1 MLVLRNLLYWV
12 GFLLLSPPYS
22 LLAILML
29 PFPRVLRH
37 RVVTTWTH
45 LMLAWLRLTCGLHYR
60 VRGLENI
67 PNTPSVIACQHQ
79 SGWETMALQL
89 IFPRQVW
96 VAKKE
101 LMWIPFFG
109 WGLAAVSSIMI
120 DRKSRQAAQQMVD
133 QGRDRMRD
141 GFWIV
146 IFQEGTRMPPG
157 KPGKFKQ
164 GAARLAQ
171 SLDVP
176 LSPVALNSGE
186 FWPRNSF
193 LKHPGVI
200 DVVIGPPILPA
211 GQSAEALTQAL
222 ESWTLAQQAA
232 LVGRGPCR
240 PD

>member
-1 MLVLRNLLYWV
+1 MLVLRNLLYWI
-12 GFLLLSPPYS
+12 GFLLLTPPYS

-29 PFPRVLRH
+29 PLPRVLRH

-45 LMLAWLRLTCGLHYR
+45 LMLAWLRLTCGLHHR

-67 PNTPSVIACQHQ
+67 PSTPSIIACQHQ

-101 LMWIPFFG
+101 LLWIPFFG
-109 WGLAAVSSIMI
+109 WGLAAVSAIMI
-120 DRKSRQAAQQMVD
+120 DRKSRHAAQQMVD

-146 IFQEGTRMPPG
+146 IFPEGTRMSPG
-157 KPGKFKQ
+157 KPGKCKQ

-171 SLDVP
+171 ALDVP
-176 LSPVALNSGE
+176 LVPVALNSGE

-200 DVVIGPPILPA
+200 DVVIGQPILPA
-211 GQSAEALTQAL
+211 GQSAEALTQTL
-222 ESWTLAQQAA
+222 EGWIVARQPELA
-232 LVGRGPCR
+232 GRGPCR
-240 PD
+240 QA

>member
-12 GFLLLSPPYS
+12 GFLLLTPPYS

-109 WGLAAVSSIMI
+109 WGLAAVSAIMI

-146 IFQEGTRMPPG
+146 IFPEGTRMPPG

-176 LSPVALNSGE
+176 LSPVALLIRARAKRHAMHVNIYHHAS
-186 FWPRNSF
+186 RMQ
-193 LKHPGVI
+193 
-200 DVVIGPPILPA
+200 D
-211 GQSAEALTQAL
+211 
-222 ESWTLAQQAA
+222 
-232 LVGRGPCR
+232 
-240 PD
+240 